1 MEKRPF
7 NVHPD
12 VFKLGIV
19 SFLTDISSEAV
30 FSVFSV
36 FFTVIVGAP
45 ATLLGLV
52 EGLSD
57 LSASSLD
64 YFSGWL
70 SDRSGKRKKYTILG
84 YGFST
89 LAKVMLL
96 MGSSVVALASFR
108 IIERMGK
115 SFRGPPR
122 DAWLSEVAEGPTRGY
137 AFAVHK
143 AMDKAGAILG
153 PLIVYVMFLF
163 WGQGASTFRI
173 IFIMAVITA
182 AVSVAV
188 LALMKDRPGIPHER
202 ENIFEAWK
210 TLSPDFKKFL
220 IPSGIFSIAY
230 FSFGFLLLRA
240 YDIGFVIKDVV
251 LLYALFNISFVA
263 ISVPIGKLGDLIGR
277 KYIIILGYLTY
288 LVMSLGFI
296 FATEKWQIIVLF
308 ILYGIFY
315 SIDAAQGRA
324 FIVDLEKERRATAM
338 GAYNLV
344 VGMIYLLAS
353 LIAGGLWVFNPM
365 YTFIFAAFMTL
376 VAMGVFTI
384 LFRTHR
390 VDFV

>member
-1 MEKRPF
+1 MEKRLF

-57 LSASSLD
+57 FSASSLD

-96 MGSSVVALASFR
+96 VGSSVYALASFR

-153 PLIVYVMFLF
+153 PLIVYVLFLF
-163 WGQGASTFRI
+163 LGQGISTFRI
-173 IFIMAVITA
+173 IFIMAVIMA

-210 TLSPDFKKFL
+210 ILSPDFKKFL
-220 IPSGIFSIAY
+220 IPAGIFSVAY
-230 FSFGFLLLRA
+230 FSFGFLLLKA
-240 YDIGFVIKDVV
+240 YGAGFVIKDVV

-263 ISVPIGKLGDLIGR
+263 ISVPVGKLGDLIGR
-277 KYIIILGYLTY
+277 KYIVILGYLTY

-296 FATEKWQIIVLF
+296 FATEKWEIIVLF

-315 SIDAAQGRA
+315 SIDAAQSRA
-324 FIVDLEKERRATAM
+324 FIADLEKERRATAM

-344 VGMIYLLAS
+344 VGLIYLLAS
-353 LIAGGLWVFNPM
+353 VIAGGLWVFNPM
-365 YTFIFAAFMTL
+365 YTFIFAALMTL

-384 LFRTHR
+384 LFRTHQ
-390 VDFV
+390 VDIV